1 MSVQVNLEGKF
12 LEVIGCEFSIKISE
26 KERVKRKEFCTN
38 CYYAHPRDCR
48 RYRKNHECNYLYRLA
63 GT

>member
-1 MSVQVNLEGKF
+1 MTVQVNLNGGF
-12 LEVIGCEFSIKISE
+12 LEVIGCEYTIQVSG

-38 CYYAHPRDCR
+38 CYYTHPRDCK
-48 RYRKNHECNYLYRLA
+48 RYRKNHGCKYLYRLA